1 MSNVIE
7 FAVGERKVMFVKDN
21 LPLLGAVLGTL
32 TEKPMG
38 LSRYGVLKSA
48 KVAEVLKGRKITKE
62 PEQVAEIGKAF
73 SDLHGKGMIELSGE
87 KVQTAKFIN
96 DYAALAAEVVQMAEK
111 TEVSTEQTT
120 TAKRGRPAGSV
131 NRNPAE
137 VKAKRFYLL
146 NGVVTPFGVGKPDKA
161 KRLAECDE
169 KGNNIADVA
178 AIEALYAER
187 EEAKTMKVNRN
198 PTVNKSKRFY
208 LKDGVVTPFGLGK
221 PGIEKLS
228 NECTQAGEKID
239 NSAQVA
245 LMRQPKQGSGSSGGT
260 TSKIAGLEAQ
270 IAQLTQLVQAL
281 ALGGIPQQV
290 QAVTVAPAAAVEAKV
305 EVAQVTETKAET
317 PKQAA
322 KPAKADKPA
331 KSAKAKKIVEEDPYE
346 TFVSES
352 AGLDDEAVAFG
363 SDGFVVT
370 EIDC

>member
-7 FAVGERKVMFVKDN
+7 FVVGERKVMFVKDN

-32 TEKPMG
+32 TEKPLG
-38 LSRYGVLKSA
+38 LNRYGVLKSA

-73 SDLHGKGMIELSGE
+73 SDLHGKGMIELSGD

-111 TEVSTEQTT
+111 TVVSTEQTT

-131 NRNPAE
+131 NRNPLE

-146 NGVVTPFGVGKPDKA
+146 NGAVTPFGVGKPDKV

-169 KGNNIADVA
+169 KGNNIADIA
-178 AIEALYAER
+178 AIEAFYAER

-198 PTVNKSKRFY
+198 PTMNKNKRFY

-221 PGIEKLS
+221 PGIEKLG
-228 NECTQAGEKID
+228 NECTEAGEKID

-245 LMRQPKQGSGSSGGT
+245 LMRQPKQAGGSSGGN
-260 TSKIAGLEAQ
+260 TSKISALEAQ

-290 QAVTVAPAAAVEAKV
+290 QAVTVAAPAAEAAKV
-305 EVAQVTETKAET
+305 EVAQVTETVAET

-346 TFVSES
+346 TFVNASDS
-352 AGLDDEAVAFG
+352 LDDEAIAFG
-363 SDGFVVT
+363 SDGFIVT
-370 EIDC
+370 EL